1 MRFSQLYIVDK
12 TAEEVVDGLVQLRG
26 RNDPKSGFVS
36 PSHTANF
43 LRARCDTAENE
54 PCKVCPLSVYRSPR
68 FLHGPFINIANIG
81 NTLASG
87 CCIAARSRLYT
98 KEIYRQKARS

>member
-26 RNDPKSGFVS
+26 RNDPKSGLVS

-43 LRARCDTAENE
+43 LRARCDAAENE
-54 PCKVCPLSVYRSPR
+54 PCKVCP
-68 FLHGPFINIANIG
+68 I
-81 NTLASG
+81 TLIIFVIITAPPG
-87 CCIAARSRLYT
+87 
-98 KEIYRQKARS
+98 